1 MASLLDLLGG
11 LNDSER
17 RNRQRQ
23 LDYWREREEEQ
34 KKHNITDL
42 EEYNRE
48 LDKIYATMIN
58 DCQNQI
64 NDWYLRYAS
73 KEGITIAE
81 AKKRVSTADQ
91 RYYAERAKEYVA
103 NKDFSSRANTEMRL
117 YNLTMKVNRME
128 LLKANLS
135 LAMTSGYND
144 IEKLTVDFLDKKTLE
159 ELKRQA
165 VILGKGVDDVD
176 KQAHRIVNASFKNA
190 SFSDRIWTDMDSL
203 RQRVNMQVQRS
214 LIRGLNPVEIA
225 RGFMPE
231 LRDDVGKAKYATERL
246 ARTEMSRVLTD
257 AAKVSMKQN
266 GYDEYMI
273 ICERSACSI
282 CRPFD
287 GQHFPIEEMEVA
299 ENAPPFHPNC
309 VLPETK
315 IFAPDAEKLIR
326 SEYLGDIVE
335 ISTSYGT
342 RLRVTPNH
350 IVLTARGWVR
360 AKNLVKGDYVICD
373 CRNVGNRTHAEPTDD
388 DCAVSVEQLFASVI
402 KAGGGAS
409 STVPATSIDLKGDVI
424 PNSKIDIVNVDGELR
439 NKLDPSFRQCIS
451 DSDFVWTSEPLE
463 GMLTRQSTMALL
475 FMGIGLSSDGL
486 MSVSGVLGALFG
498 SETTKCKLPRFRNVS
513 DYNARLNKTLLDGFA
528 GDPVM
533 IGELL
538 DALAGFITADEIIDV
553 NFSFY
558 SGHVY
563 DTSCSSTV
571 YNSNGIISSNCL
583 CHVASYM
590 DRDELERIIQEIE
603 EDRRR

>member
-117 YNLTMKVNRME
+117 YNLTMKVNRLE

-144 IEKLTVDFLDKKTLE
+144 IEKLTGDFLDKKTLE

-231 LRDDVGKAKYATERL
+231 LRDDVGKANYATERL

-309 VLPETK
+309 
-315 IFAPDAEKLIR
+315 
-326 SEYLGDIVE
+326 
-335 ISTSYGT
+335 
-342 RLRVTPNH
+342 
-350 IVLTARGWVR
+350 
-360 AKNLVKGDYVICD
+360 
-373 CRNVGNRTHAEPTDD
+373 
-388 DCAVSVEQLFASVI
+388 
-402 KAGGGAS
+402 
-409 STVPATSIDLKGDVI
+409 
-424 PNSKIDIVNVDGELR
+424 
-439 NKLDPSFRQCIS
+439 
-451 DSDFVWTSEPLE
+451 
-463 GMLTRQSTMALL
+463 
-475 FMGIGLSSDGL
+475 
-486 MSVSGVLGALFG
+486 
-498 SETTKCKLPRFRNVS
+498 
-513 DYNARLNKTLLDGFA
+513 
-528 GDPVM
+528 
-533 IGELL
+533 
-538 DALAGFITADEIIDV
+538 
-553 NFSFY
+553 
-558 SGHVY
+558 
-563 DTSCSSTV
+563 
-571 YNSNGIISSNCL
+571 L

-590 DRDELERIIQEIE
+590 DRDELERMIQEIE

>member
-117 YNLTMKVNRME
+117 YNLTMKVNRLE

-144 IEKLTVDFLDKKTLE
+144 IEKLTGDFLDKKTLE

-165 VILGKGVDDVD
+165 VILGKGVDDAD

-257 AAKVSMKQN
+257 AAKVSMVQN

-309 VLPETK
+309 
-315 IFAPDAEKLIR
+315 
-326 SEYLGDIVE
+326 
-335 ISTSYGT
+335 
-342 RLRVTPNH
+342 
-350 IVLTARGWVR
+350 
-360 AKNLVKGDYVICD
+360 
-373 CRNVGNRTHAEPTDD
+373 
-388 DCAVSVEQLFASVI
+388 
-402 KAGGGAS
+402 
-409 STVPATSIDLKGDVI
+409 
-424 PNSKIDIVNVDGELR
+424 
-439 NKLDPSFRQCIS
+439 
-451 DSDFVWTSEPLE
+451 
-463 GMLTRQSTMALL
+463 
-475 FMGIGLSSDGL
+475 
-486 MSVSGVLGALFG
+486 
-498 SETTKCKLPRFRNVS
+498 
-513 DYNARLNKTLLDGFA
+513 
-528 GDPVM
+528 
-533 IGELL
+533 
-538 DALAGFITADEIIDV
+538 
-553 NFSFY
+553 
-558 SGHVY
+558 
-563 DTSCSSTV
+563 
-571 YNSNGIISSNCL
+571 L

-590 DRDELERIIQEIE
+590 DRDELERMIQEIE

>member
-73 KEGITIAE
+73 KEGISIAE

-91 RYYAERAKEYVA
+91 RYYSERAKEYVA

-135 LAMTSGYND
+135 LAMTSGYNE
-144 IEKLTVDFLDKKTLE
+144 IEKLTGDFLDKKTLE

-299 ENAPPFHPNC
+299 ENAPPFHP
-309 VLPETK
+309 
-315 IFAPDAEKLIR
+315 
-326 SEYLGDIVE
+326 
-335 ISTSYGT
+335 
-342 RLRVTPNH
+342 
-350 IVLTARGWVR
+350 
-360 AKNLVKGDYVICD
+360 
-373 CRNVGNRTHAEPTDD
+373 
-388 DCAVSVEQLFASVI
+388 Q
-402 KAGGGAS
+402 
-409 STVPATSIDLKGDVI
+409 
-424 PNSKIDIVNVDGELR
+424 
-439 NKLDPSFRQCIS
+439 
-451 DSDFVWTSEPLE
+451 
-463 GMLTRQSTMALL
+463 
-475 FMGIGLSSDGL
+475 
-486 MSVSGVLGALFG
+486 
-498 SETTKCKLPRFRNVS
+498 
-513 DYNARLNKTLLDGFA
+513 
-528 GDPVM
+528 
-533 IGELL
+533 
-538 DALAGFITADEIIDV
+538 
-553 NFSFY
+553 
-558 SGHVY
+558 
-563 DTSCSSTV
+563 
-571 YNSNGIISSNCL
+571 CL

-590 DRDELERIIQEIE
+590 DRDELERMIREIEDERNPQQTEPEPTPPIIPPTSSRRNSGFKKATTIQEAEKFAMETFVDDSQFGGIGVSYKGVGLDVANAINETIADFYTKYDVKKFGGITAPTKNTKLGKMISGATAGYSPIRNSFILNRDHMKSLEKAIE
-603 EDRRR
+603 GLSADNEAIRNVIAYPERYDMDKMSARLYRVVEASKTSGRGLVPETIEDVIHHELGHCLENYLKKVDNYQVLTENMNKYAEKISGYATESFSEYVAESFASYCKGEGKIDPLMESAFKALER